1 MVIDNYGMTRRMATM
16 IVMLTASSALLALS
30 CGHSV
35 PPVPTVSTQGLD
47 TDVRAAIEKAR
58 DAAVAQPKSGQA
70 AGNLGMVL
78 EAHTLFQ
85 PAALAYRRAV
95 ALDPGDFAWHY
106 YLAISLQQTSQL
118 EPALAAITDAL
129 RLRPDYMPAALKRAE
144 LLYKLGRFKESD
156 AVLTPLLARNPDS
169 AAILYQLGRVKFSQ
183 QDFAAAEDLYRRACQ
198 AYPTYGAAWYALA
211 ETEKRLGH
219 NADTAKDFELA
230 ESYKDNTPPTNDTLL
245 NNVVKLA
252 TGIENR
258 LAEAKRLI
266 AAGQFGEAAQLYK
279 EVLKQYPDNLDALV
293 NLLYIAQFPNQA
305 TPDETED
312 LYRRAKA
319 VNPQLPHVYM
329 YHGTALA
336 SQGKFDAAAS
346 EIEQAI
352 KLKPDD
358 AEAHSWLAD
367 LRERQNR
374 PAQAIEQYRAAL
386 AAQPSFRP
394 ARLELGKI
402 LLTMGR
408 DREAIPVLLP
418 ALQTEDSYTPVVMM
432 FVGYAYLRT
441 GDRRNALE
449 YLNQAHTRALKS
461 GPPNLVAEIERGLK
475 QAGPPL

>member
-1 MVIDNYGMTRRMATM
+1 MSAT
-16 IVMLTASSALLALS
+16 IAVLAALLAFS
-30 CGHSV
+30 CGRSV

-47 TDVRAAIEKAR
+47 ADVRAAIEKAR

-78 EAHTLFQ
+78 EAHTLHQ
-85 PAALAYRRAV
+85 SAIPAFERAIALEP
-95 ALDPGDFAWHY
+95 DEFAWHY
-106 YLAISLQQTSQL
+106 YLALSLQQAARL

-129 RLRPDYMPAALKRAE
+129 RIRPDYTPAALKRGE
-144 LLYKLGRFKESD
+144 LLFRLGRFKESD
-156 AVLTPLLARNPDS
+156 AALTPLLARNPDS

-183 QDFAAAEDLYRRACQ
+183 QDFATAEDLYRRACQ
-198 AYPTYGAAWYALA
+198 SYPKYGAAWFALA

-219 NADTAKDFELA
+219 NSDTAKHFELA
-230 ESYKDNTPPTNDTLL
+230 ESYKAGNPPTNDLL
-245 NNVVKLA
+245 FNNMLKLA

-258 LAEAKRLI
+258 LAKAKRLMD
-266 AAGQFGEAAQLYK
+266 ARQFGEAAQLYN

-293 NLLYIAQFPNQA
+293 NLLYMAQFPNQS
-305 TPDETED
+305 TPAEAED

-319 VNPQLPHVYM
+319 VSPQLPHVYM

-346 EIEQAI
+346 EIERAI
-352 KLKPDD
+352 TLKPDD

-402 LLTMGR
+402 LLTLGR

-418 ALQTEDSYTPVVMM
+418 ALQTEDAYTPVVMT
-432 FVGYAYLRT
+432 FLGYAYLRT
-441 GDRRNALE
+441 GDRENARQ

-461 GPPNLVAEIERGLK
+461 GPANLLAQIEQGLR
-475 QAGPPL
+475 QAGSPL